1 MGDLV
6 TYIALG
12 GGLGL
17 GASLQPG
24 PFQAFLVSRAVSGGW
39 RGALPVTLAPLL
51 SDGPV
56 AVLAV
61 LVLGQIPALAQHGLR
76 ASGGALLL
84 LLAVKAFRRARG
96 PVAAAETGSGTPRTI
111 VEAALVN
118 LLNPNPYI
126 AWALVMGPAVVVAW
140 RGHPAFA
147 AAFVGAFYTAMIASN
162 AGIVLLAGSA
172 RLLDARHQ
180 RRLVV
185 ASALLLGAIGAI
197 LLALG
202 VHGLW
207 RMR

>member
-1 MGDLV
+1 MEDLV

-24 PFQAFLVSRAVSGGW
+24 PFQAFLVSRAVSAGW
-39 RGALPVTLAPLL
+39 RRTLPVTLAPLL

-76 ASGGALLL
+76 AAGGALLL
-84 LLAVKAFRRARG
+84 FLAAKAWRQARG
-96 PVAAAETGSGTPRTI
+96 PVPALESGPGTPRTI
-111 VEAALVN
+111 LDAALVN

-126 AWALVMGPAVVVAW
+126 AWALVMGPAVVAAW
-140 RGHPAFA
+140 RDHPGFA
-147 AAFVGAFYTAMIASN
+147 AAFVGAFYAAMAASN

-180 RRLVV
+180 HRLVV
-185 ASALLLGAIGAI
+185 ASALLLGVLGAI

-207 RMR
+207 GGR